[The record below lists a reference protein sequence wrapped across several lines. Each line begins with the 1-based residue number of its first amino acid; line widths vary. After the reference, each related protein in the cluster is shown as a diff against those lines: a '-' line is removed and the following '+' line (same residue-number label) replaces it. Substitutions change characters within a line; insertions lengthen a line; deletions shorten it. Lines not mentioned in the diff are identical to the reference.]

1 LLLESANFR
10 LTLCR
15 DKQALAG
22 QDENRIDEAPRRSV
36 DGHLGDPFPSRVEC
50 CKQSLDHRRLNP
62 IMNPWPGRR
71 VEPDLQIGA
80 EDVAK
85 RNENAEARLST
96 ACLDLREISMVDP
109 RSSGERPLRQVRVD
123 TQPANLFA
131 DAPP

>member
-1 LLLESANFR
+1 LADSQRFRAERLVDDVGRTWFLSHPARVVAVRQHSARKALDLSLAAPPSDLLLESSNFR

-22 QDENRIDEAPRRSV
+22 QDENRIDEA
-36 DGHLGDPFPSRVEC
+36 
-50 CKQSLDHRRLNP
+50 
-62 IMNPWPGRR
+62 
-71 VEPDLQIGA
+71 
-80 EDVAK
+80 
-85 RNENAEARLST
+85 

>member
-1 LLLESANFR
+1 M
-10 LTLCR
+10 
-15 DKQALAG
+15 
-22 QDENRIDEAPRRSV
+22 
-36 DGHLGDPFPSRVEC
+36 EC

-131 DAPP
+131 DAPPQVADGAPQQRPGTVASRRCTGHG